1 MSKIVLISC
10 VSKKKNI
17 RCKAEELYIS
27 PLFIKSLK
35 YAKQLNP
42 DNIYILS
49 AKYGLVRN
57 DEFLEPYNLTLN
69 NFSKDERIE
78 WSNKVIEKLKS
89 VTSIDSDN
97 FIILAGNNYYEYL
110 INKLKH
116 YELPL
121 DGLGIGKR
129 LKWLDE
135 HINKYGLLF

>member
-1 MSKIVLISC
+1 M
-10 VSKKKNI
+10 
-17 RCKAEELYIS
+17 YIS

-78 WSNKVIEKLKS
+78 WSDKVIEKLKL
-89 VTSIDSDN
+89 VTSIDNDN